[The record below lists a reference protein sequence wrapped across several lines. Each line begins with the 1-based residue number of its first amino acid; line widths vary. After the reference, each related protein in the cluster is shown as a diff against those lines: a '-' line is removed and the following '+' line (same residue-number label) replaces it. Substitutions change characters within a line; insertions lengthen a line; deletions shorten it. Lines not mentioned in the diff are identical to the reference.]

1 MENANSAPTGCYKC
15 GRTGHW
21 SHDCPDAPKS
31 DLPNPRRVGPDNPNS
46 SGKGCY
52 KCGRPGHWARDC
64 PDIAK
69 PDQPNLNASSS
80 GAGFT
85 TTQLPRPEKP
95 KKVAKSRTRP
105 KLTPE
110 LLLSDDGFGYIL
122 RHFPRAFRYRGHGH
136 EVSDLGNLIEL
147 YREWH
152 KHLIPY
158 YSFDQFVHKVDKVAS
173 SKRVKNCIKD
183 LRERVARG
191 GDPTKLHESP
201 DEFNAPTND
210 QETKISKRRFIA
222 VAGQTAGQTHDHYE
236 GDHVDEIHKIV
247 QLLLKSIASSVEF
260 FIEELYEKRKIG
272 TVFPGYQK
280 QNTNR
285 AIIDSMLP
293 MALVLE
299 PSHDIHTPTVAA
311 EALAAVGSG
320 PQQQMPNYE
329 ANCSTEVHITEEQRV
344 RMEANKV
351 KALERAAAASSVQI
365 TEEQRARMEANR
377 LKALE
382 RAAARARSLQSS

>member
-1 MENANSAPTGCYKC
+1 MT
-15 GRTGHW
+15 
-21 SHDCPDAPKS
+21 
-31 DLPNPRRVGPDNPNS
+31 
-46 SGKGCY
+46 
-52 KCGRPGHWARDC
+52 
-64 PDIAK
+64 
-69 PDQPNLNASSS
+69 
-80 GAGFT
+80 
-85 TTQLPRPEKP
+85 
-95 KKVAKSRTRP
+95 
-105 KLTPE
+105 LTPE

-158 YSFDQFVHKVDKVAS
+158 YSFEQFVHKVDKVAS

-210 QETKISKRRFIA
+210 Q
-222 VAGQTAGQTHDHYE
+222 VAGQTEGQTHDHYE
-236 GDHVDEIHKIV
+236 GDHVDEIQESMLNEIYQKVSEVTILLLTLFLLVTVV
-247 QLLLKSIASSVEF
+247 QLLLKSIASIVEF

-272 TVFPGYQK
+272 TVALVPRYQK

-293 MALVLE
+293 MALE
-299 PSHDIHTPTVAA
+299 PSHDIHTPTIAA

-329 ANCSTEVHITEEQRV
+329 TNCSTEVHITDEQRA

-351 KALERAAAASSVQI
+351 KALKRAAAASSVQI
-365 TEEQRARMEANR
+365 TEEQRARMEANK

>member
-21 SHDCPDAPKS
+21 SHDCPDALKS
-31 DLPNPRRVGPDNPNS
+31 DHLNPRRVGSDNPNS
-46 SGKGCY
+46 VGKGCY

-64 PDIAK
+64 PGIAK
-69 PDQPNLNASSS
+69 PDQPNLNASS
-80 GAGFT
+80 GTDFT
-85 TTQLPRPEKP
+85 SNPLPRPEKP

-110 LLLSDDGFGYIL
+110 LLLSDDGLGYLL
-122 RHFPRAFRYRGHGH
+122 RHFPRAFRYRGRGH

-147 YREWH
+147 FREWH

-191 GDPTKLHESP
+191 RDPTKLHESP
-201 DEFNAPTND
+201 DEFNPPTD
-210 QETKISKRRFIA
+210 EQ
-222 VAGQTAGQTHDHYE
+222 VAGRTGGQTHDHHE
-236 GDHVDEIHKIV
+236 GDHVDEIQESMSMLNEI
-247 QLLLKSIASSVEF
+247 
-260 FIEELYEKRKIG
+260 
-272 TVFPGYQK
+272 YQK
-280 QNTNR
+280 V
-285 AIIDSMLP
+285 SE
-293 MALVLE
+293 E

-311 EALAAVGSG
+311 EALAAGDSG
-320 PQQQMPNYE
+320 PHEQMPNKE
-329 ANCSTEVHITEEQRV
+329 TNCSTEIHITEEQRA

-351 KALERAAAASSVQI
+351 KARERAAAASSVGI

-382 RAAARARSLQSS
+382 RAAARVHSLHSA

>member
-31 DLPNPRRVGPDNPNS
+31 GHPNPRRVGSENPIS
-46 SGKGCY
+46 AGKGCY

-80 GAGFT
+80 GTGFT
-85 TTQLPRPEKP
+85 PNQLPKPEKS
-95 KKVAKSRTRP
+95 KKVPKSRTRP

-110 LLLSDDGFGYIL
+110 LLLSDDGIGYIL
-122 RHFPRAFRYRGHGH
+122 RHFPQAFRYRGRGH
-136 EVSDLGNLIEL
+136 EVSDLGNVIGL

-158 YSFDQFVHKVDKVAS
+158 YSFDQFVHNVEKVAS

-201 DEFNAPTND
+201 DEFNAPTD
-210 QETKISKRRFIA
+210 EQA
-222 VAGQTAGQTHDHYE
+222 AGLTEGQTHDHYE
-236 GDHVDEIHKIV
+236 GDHVDEV
-247 QLLLKSIASSVEF
+247 QESMLNEI
-260 FIEELYEKRKIG
+260 
-272 TVFPGYQK
+272 YQK
-280 QNTNR
+280 V
-285 AIIDSMLP
+285 SE
-293 MALVLE
+293 E
-299 PSHDIHTPTVAA
+299 PSHDMDTHMVAA
-311 EALAAVGSG
+311 EVLAASDSG
-320 PQQQMPNYE
+320 PQQKVSNDK
-329 ANCSTEVHITEEQRV
+329 ANCSSEVHITEEQRA

-351 KALERAAAASSVQI
+351 KAVERAAAVAASPSVQI

-382 RAAARARSLQSS
+382 RAAARARSLQSASFVNSELP

>member
-1 MENANSAPTGCYKC
+1 MT
-15 GRTGHW
+15 
-21 SHDCPDAPKS
+21 
-31 DLPNPRRVGPDNPNS
+31 
-46 SGKGCY
+46 
-52 KCGRPGHWARDC
+52 
-64 PDIAK
+64 
-69 PDQPNLNASSS
+69 
-80 GAGFT
+80 
-85 TTQLPRPEKP
+85 
-95 KKVAKSRTRP
+95 
-105 KLTPE
+105 LTPE

-158 YSFDQFVHKVDKVAS
+158 YSFEQFVHKVDKVAS

-210 QETKISKRRFIA
+210 Q
-222 VAGQTAGQTHDHYE
+222 VAGQTEGQTHDHYE
-236 GDHVDEIHKIV
+236 GDHVDEIQEIV
-247 QLLLKSIASSVEF
+247 QLLLKSIASIVEF

-272 TVFPGYQK
+272 TVALVPRYQK

-299 PSHDIHTPTVAA
+299 PSHDIHTPTIAA

-329 ANCSTEVHITEEQRV
+329 TNCSTEVHITDEQRA

-351 KALERAAAASSVQI
+351 KALKRAAAASSVQI
-365 TEEQRARMEANR
+365 TEEQRARMEANK

>member
-31 DLPNPRRVGPDNPNS
+31 DPPNPRRVGSDNPNS
-46 SGKGCY
+46 TGKGCY

-64 PDIAK
+64 PDLAK
-69 PDQPNLNASSS
+69 SDQPNPNASSS
-80 GAGFT
+80 GTEFT
-85 TTQLPRPEKP
+85 SNPLPRPEKP

-110 LLLSDDGFGYIL
+110 LLLSDDGLGYVL
-122 RHFPRAFRYRGHGH
+122 RHFPRAFRYRGRGH
-136 EVSDLGNLIEL
+136 EVSDLGKLIEL

-191 GDPTKLHESP
+191 GDPTKFHESP
-201 DEFNAPTND
+201 DEFNPPTD
-210 QETKISKRRFIA
+210 EQ
-222 VAGQTAGQTHDHYE
+222 VAGRTGAQTHDHHE
-236 GDHVDEIHKIV
+236 GDHVDEIQESMLNEI
-247 QLLLKSIASSVEF
+247 
-260 FIEELYEKRKIG
+260 
-272 TVFPGYQK
+272 YQK
-280 QNTNR
+280 V
-285 AIIDSMLP
+285 SE
-293 MALVLE
+293 E
-299 PSHDIHTPTVAA
+299 PSHVIHTPTVAA
-311 EALAAVGSG
+311 EALAAGDSEAHE
-320 PQQQMPNYE
+320 QMLNTE
-329 ANCSTEVHITEEQRV
+329 ANCSTEIHITEEQRT
-344 RMEANKV
+344 RMEANKA
-351 KALERAAAASSVQI
+351 KALERAAAASSIRI
-365 TEEQRARMEANR
+365 TEEQRSRMEANR

-382 RAAARARSLQSS
+382 RAAARARSLHSA